1 MSYGIYGSCTKIFGH
16 SMNSLLLQNGEIAP
30 DFTLEDINGNL
41 IQLSSY
47 RGNKPVLLSFLRGF
61 I

>member
-1 MSYGIYGSCTKIFGH
+1 MS
-16 SMNSLLLQNGEIAP
+16 SLLLQPGEIAP
-30 DFTLEDINGNL
+30 DFTLNDINGNPVR
-41 IQLSSY
+41 LSNY

>member
-1 MSYGIYGSCTKIFGH
+1 MS
-16 SMNSLLLQNGEIAP
+16 SLLLQSGETAP
-30 DFTLEDINGNL
+30 DFTLNEINGNP
-41 IQLSSY
+41 IRLSNY

>member
-1 MSYGIYGSCTKIFGH
+1 
-16 SMNSLLLQNGEIAP
+16 MNSLLLQNGEIAP